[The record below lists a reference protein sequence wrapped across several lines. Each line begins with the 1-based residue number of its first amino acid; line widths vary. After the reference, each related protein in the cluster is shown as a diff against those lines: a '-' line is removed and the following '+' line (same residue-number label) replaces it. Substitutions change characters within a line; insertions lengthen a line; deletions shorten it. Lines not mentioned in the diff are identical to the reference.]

1 MLETLQ
7 ALSEVTLAT
16 VEDSAAIAKVN
27 GELWQKI
34 PKDLFIPPDALSV
47 FLDAFEGPLDLLLYL
62 IKKQK
67 LDILELPMQK
77 ITAQYME
84 YVDVMT
90 ILKIELAGEYLVMAA
105 LLSEIKSRLL
115 LPKTPNA
122 EDELED
128 PRTVLIRQLQ
138 EYEIYK
144 NAAESMD
151 KQPRLQRDIFVAHA
165 SALENIAATPLLA
178 EVSLQDL
185 AYNLQSLLKKAEHYE
200 HHQIAR
206 EQLTTREKM
215 AYILSLLSENEVKT
229 FNQVIDLQEG
239 RRGVVVSFLAIL
251 ELVKEALVYL
261 IQHESQGDIYLSLVD
276 EKVV

>member
-1 MLETLQ
+1 
-7 ALSEVTLAT
+7 LSDIQLT
-16 VEDSAAIAKVN
+16 VDAVSVAKVN
-27 GELWQKI
+27 GQLWQKI

-115 LPKTPNA
+115 LPKTVNV

-128 PRTVLIRQLQ
+128 PRIVLIRQLQ
-138 EYEIYK
+138 EYEIFK
-144 NAAESMD
+144 NAAENIEE
-151 KQPRLQRDIFVAHA
+151 QPRLQRDIFVAHA
-165 SALENIAATPLLA
+165 NAPKNIAASPLLA

-185 AYNLQSLLKKAEHYE
+185 AYNLQTLLKKAEHYE

-206 EQLTTREKM
+206 EVLTTREKM
-215 AYILSLLSENEVKT
+215 AYILSLLTENEVKT
-229 FNQVIDLQEG
+229 FTQVVNLSEG

-251 ELVKEALVYL
+251 ELVKEALINLV
-261 IQHESQGDIYLSLVD
+261 QNESQGDIYLSLVD
-276 EKVV
+276 ER

>member
-165 SALENIAATPLLA
+165 SAPENIAATPLLA

>member
-165 SALENIAATPLLA
+165 SAPENIAATPLLA

-229 FNQVIDLQEG
+229 FNQVINLQEG